1 MQLNLTILHQAMSDT
16 AERWFG
22 FVPDD
27 RLPTSRVKI
36 GGANSAWPGL
46 LDQATRA
53 LTRGGEVSS
62 DSVPA
67 RHIEDMPCVSGGAFS
82 RIMQQKS
89 PRLAVIPY
97 VR

>member
-1 MQLNLTILHQAMSDT
+1 MQLNLTTPHQAMSDT

-27 RLPTSRVKI
+27 RLWTSRVEI
-36 GGANSAWPGL
+36 GGANSTWPAP

-62 DSVPA
+62 DSVLA
-67 RHIEDMPCVSGGAFS
+67 RHIEEMPCISGGAFL
-82 RIMQQKS
+82 RNLRQKS
-89 PRLAVIPY
+89 PSLAVTPY